1 MRTRQKDVIFTRPFF
16 LSGFEQAQP
25 PGTYTIETD
34 EELIPGLS
42 FAAYRTVATLI
53 LLPSRDLS
61 ATVVHQ
67 AAAVDANELGAALER
82 DRETT
87 ETNLRSDFRS
97 SASV

>member
-1 MRTRQKDVIFTRPFF
+1 MRTHQKNVMFTRPFF
-16 LSGFEQAQP
+16 LSGFEHAQS

-53 LLPSRDLS
+53 LLPSRNVG

-67 AAAVDANELGAALER
+67 AAAIDPKELIAALES
-82 DRETT
+82 DGETT
-87 ETNLRSDFRS
+87 CQTNGRTDF
-97 SASV
+97 

>member
-1 MRTRQKDVIFTRPFF
+1 MRTRQKNVMFTRPFF

-53 LLPSRDLS
+53 LLPSRNVG
-61 ATVVHQ
+61 ATVIHQ
-67 AAAVDANELGAALER
+67 AAAIDSKELDAALER
-82 DRETT
+82 DREMTCQ
-87 ETNLRSDFRS
+87 TNGRADF
-97 SASV
+97 